1 MRAVFYERKGPAD
14 EVLHVGELAD
24 PVLNPGDVLVRVHA
38 SAINPS
44 DTKGRGGWRAATLN
58 MPFPRIV
65 PHQDGAGVIEAVG
78 AGVPSTRVGE
88 RVWLFEA
95 QWQRPFG
102 TAAERVAIPA
112 TRAIPLPA
120 RVSFTEGACLGIP
133 AMTAHR
139 AVFADGPVEGQ
150 TVLVTGGAGVV
161 GFYAIQFARWGGATV
176 IATVSSAQKA
186 ERAREAGAHH
196 VVDYR
201 AEDVAARVRAMSGG
215 GGVHR
220 IVEVALGRNM
230 LVSVD
235 VLRPNGVIAAY
246 ASDEEVEPR
255 VPFRPL
261 LTKDATL
268 RFVLVYVMPRAAKLA
283 AIRDITGC
291 LERGELKHQIATELP
306 LEEIVKAHQLV
317 ETGQRIGA
325 VVLKTGGS

>member
-1 MRAVFYERKGPAD
+1 MRAVFYDRKGPAGD
-14 EVLHVGELAD
+14 VLQIGELAD
-24 PVLNPGDVLVRVHA
+24 PVPTPGDVLVRVHA

-44 DTKGRGGWRAATLN
+44 DTKGRGGWRATTLN

-78 AGVPSTRVGE
+78 EGVPATRVGQ
-88 RVWLFEA
+88 RVWLYEA

-112 TRAIPLPA
+112 GRAIPLPA

-139 AVFADGPVEGQ
+139 AVYADGPVEGQ
-150 TVLVTGGAGVV
+150 TMLVTGGAGVV
-161 GFYAIQFARWGGATV
+161 GFYAIQFARRGGATV

-201 AEDVAARVRAMSGG
+201 AEDVAARVRAITAG

-230 LVSVD
+230 PVSVD

-246 ASDEEVEPR
+246 ASDEEVEPK
-255 VPFRPL
+255 VPFRAL
-261 LTKDATL
+261 LSKDATI
-268 RFVLVYVMPRAAKLA
+268 RFVLVYVMSRGAKFA
-283 AIRDITGC
+283 AIKDIAGC
-291 LERGELKHQIATELP
+291 LDRGELAHQIATELP
-306 LEEIVKAHQLV
+306 LDEAVRAHQLV

-325 VVLKTGGS
+325 VILKPGSS